1 MGQAVADHLINEGFR
16 NVYLLQ
22 DWPDFHHQ
30 TAIIAQRGDLDG
42 AGFLEAVLG
51 VGKIV
56 ADSTG
61 DLDSDITIRVGDDWT
76 EQLIQ

>member
-1 MGQAVADHLINEGFR
+1 M
-16 NVYLLQ
+16 
-22 DWPDFHHQ
+22 
-30 TAIIAQRGDLDG
+30 IAQRGDIDG

-51 VGKIV
+51 AGKVV